1 MYKQYLIKFTFLIAL
16 LISSHTAWAAVKAFL
31 NQTTFYEGDPITLT
45 IETDNKTNA
54 QPDFTPLQRNFD
66 LLGTSTSS
74 QINIINGRSS
84 FKKSWIIELQPKI
97 KGKLEIPAI
106 TIGNE
111 STAPITLTIADLP
124 PEIKAETS
132 KHVMVES
139 SIGTNDN
146 ETYVQQQ
153 IPYTVKLL
161 YDASMVSGEISPLNV
176 ENAVI
181 EQLGDEKRYQIVK
194 AGKRFNVIEKNFVI
208 SPEKSGKL
216 HIPPTVVTGRLALNN
231 GQQKQPSRRRMDP
244 TDFMNSFFDDFRN
257 DPFFNDSF
265 GGSFF
270 SNRRIGQSKPFTATS
285 QAIDVNVL
293 PVPKAF
299 TGKAWLPAEA
309 INIKDSWRQN
319 PPELKVG
326 EPVTRTLVLQAKGLA
341 GSQIPEINIPKP
353 DGMKVYPETAKT
365 ETRTDGK
372 TVYGIQELKITYIP
386 NKKGKVSI
394 PPINIDW
401 WNVKS
406 KQQQTYTVPAW
417 NLNVAPGSA
426 IDNNTPVDD
435 VDLDSGT
442 QNTGS
447 TEETPQSELKEPTN
461 QSPNGLIIGS
471 MISGLGLLIAL
482 LAYWWFKR
490 KASSVTATN
499 AKKTVIK
506 VDPNEIKTAL
516 LRACDNNDKHA
527 AAKYLLQWAQLT
539 WPDATINNLGA
550 LAARVANG
558 KEAILALERSL
569 YASDAQQWDGQ
580 ALKEQIM
587 QGMQLAKDQAPAQ
600 QEGLAPLYPV

>member
-1 MYKQYLIKFTFLIAL
+1 MYKKYLIKFTFLIAL
-16 LISSHTAWAAVKAFL
+16 LLSSHVAWATAKAFL

-66 LLGTSTSS
+66 ILGTSTSS

-106 TIGNE
+106 TIGKE

-139 SIGTNDN
+139 NIGTNDN

-231 GQQKQPSRRRMDP
+231 GQQNQPARRRMDP

-265 GGSFF
+265 GGSLF

-285 QAIDVNVL
+285 KAIDVNVL
-293 PVPKAF
+293 PVPKEF
-299 TGKAWLPAEA
+299 SGKAWLPAEA
-309 INIKDSWRQN
+309 ISIQDSWRQS

-341 GSQIPEINIPKP
+341 GSQIPEITIPKP

-394 PPINIDW
+394 PPIKIDW

-426 IDNNTPVDD
+426 IDNNATVDD
-435 VDLDSGT
+435 ADLNNNT
-442 QNTGS
+442 QDTDS
-447 TEETPQSELKEPTN
+447 TEEAPQSELKEPTK
-461 QSPNGLIIGS
+461 QSASGLIIGS
-471 MISGLGLLIAL
+471 VIAGTGLIIAL

-490 KASSVTATN
+490 KAASVADSNTQKA
-499 AKKTVIK
+499 VIK

-558 KEAILALERSL
+558 KEAIQALERSL
-569 YASDAQQWDGQ
+569 YASDAQQWHGQ
-580 ALKEQIM
+580 ALKEQVM
-587 QGMQLAKDQAPAQ
+587 QGIQLEKDQAPVRQA
-600 QEGLAPLYPV
+600 GLAPLYPT